1 MRALILLSI
10 LVVAACNPVESTSV
24 VTSDVSRYSPSER
37 ACLQSGF
44 TKGTA
49 EFTHCVS
56 LSTAVSQEFEVER
69 DLARTEATIGVGL
82 AAEICDG
89 HARSRLE
96 HPVKRIISQNVSGQY
111 VKLVD
116 LSYEI
121 DMSLVNPDIVYATR
135 DVRCTL
141 RGRELVDFNANT

>member
-10 LVVAACNPVESTSV
+10 ALVAACNPDGSTSV

-44 TKGTA
+44 KRGTA
-49 EFTHCVS
+49 EFMHCVS
-56 LSTAVSQEFEVER
+56 LSTAVSQQFEVER
-69 DLARTEATIGVGL
+69 DLARTESTIGVCL

-96 HPVKRIISQNVSGQY
+96 HPVRKIISQSVTGQY
-111 VKLVD
+111 VKSVD

-141 RGRELVDFNANT
+141 RGRELVDFNANN